1 MSWLSKLVGV
11 DVHLSKIVPGASAS
25 TIRNAIES
33 LKLDA
38 PTLRIVAR
46 VAGELATDKEAN
58 V

>member
-1 MSWLSKLVGV
+1 MSWLSKITGV
-11 DVHLSKIVPGASAS
+11 NIRLSSIAPGASAS
-25 TIRNAIES
+25 TIRKTLDA